1 MKDKNLIMLFAV
13 NKSKNK
19 NKNNSIDVMK
29 IYNSIPLA
37 INTDSNHT
45 TGQLNKASLFCAFLL
60 SSGKIKI
67 PCCNKPYRYQI
78 SLMHYGT
85 ILGILHYDIL

>member
-45 TGQLNKASLFCAFLL
+45 TRTA
-60 SSGKIKI
+60 
-67 PCCNKPYRYQI
+67 
-78 SLMHYGT
+78 
-85 ILGILHYDIL
+85 